1 MKKLIKKLLQK
12 KKEQK
17 AYSRKDV
24 EKKVLEGT
32 KKALK
37 EYGNAFKMLAKYDRG
52 SWK

>member
-1 MKKLIKKLLQK
+1 MKKLVKKLLLK
-12 KKEQK
+12 KKEVK
-17 AYSRKDV
+17 SPSRRAV

-37 EYGNAFKMLAKYDRG
+37 EYGEAFKMLAKYDRG